1 MKERMKILQNE
12 VDILQF
18 ESAEKDRDLVDIVQK
33 KAKANA
39 QRDKYRTE
47 SNREELKFR
56 GKLSTIGQ
64 LINQGDKLNLI
75 INSLQKEMNNLIYEY
90 EHACESRNYMGIQ
103 LIDRNDEL
111 CILYEKSNI
120 QENILKNGEQKIRE
134 KEEQIR
140 MIELELKERQRQFK
154 VVDKQVPEVPKL
166 AEKVLELEEELN
178 SKKMEVQELSEK
190 LEDPKKHPNAVDLPG
205 EDPDEE
211 ALLAK
216 IHVLEERLN
225 NKKEALLEKELVYEE
240 VSNLAEK
247 LRTQALDGRKTTLE
261 VAEKIN
267 EYKARRTELSRK
279 MLATVSELSMF
290 QSKTL
295 KLQQE
300 KEEKEAVLE

>member
-1 MKERMKILQNE
+1 M
-12 VDILQF
+12 
-18 ESAEKDRDLVDIVQK
+18 
-33 KAKANA
+33 
-39 QRDKYRTE
+39 
-47 SNREELKFR
+47 
-56 GKLSTIGQ
+56 
-64 LINQGDKLNLI
+64 
-75 INSLQKEMNNLIYEY
+75 IYEY

-140 MIELELKERQRQFK
+140 MINLELKERQRQYQ
-154 VVDKQVPEVPKL
+154 VVGKQIPEVPKL
-166 AEKVLELEEELN
+166 AEKVVALNTELDD
-178 SKKMEVQELSEK
+178 KKSEVTKLSEK
-190 LEDPKKHPNAVDLPG
+190 LEDPSNHPNAVDLPG
-205 EDPDEE
+205 EDPDEA

-267 EYKARRTELSRK
+267 EYKARTTELSRK

-290 QSKTL
+290 
-295 KLQQE
+295 
-300 KEEKEAVLE
+300 